1 MCAVYCY
8 VSYAS
13 LNRKTH
19 GPQGHIPR
27 DSDSVD
33 LGRFWIAS
41 VVTSSPGDY
50 GDQSGCWGWG
60 RPGLEC
66 KKGKA
71 KKTTGKRKLLEVVG
85 MYMAKIVEMGSWV
98 YTHLQIH
105 QVVYIKYVLIF

>member
-66 KKGKA
+66 KKDNRQEETFGGGGYVYGKDC
-71 KKTTGKRKLLEVVG
+71 GDG
-85 MYMAKIVEMGSWV
+85 FMGIYSSPNSSSR
-98 YTHLQIH
+98 IH
-105 QVVYIKYVLIF
+105 